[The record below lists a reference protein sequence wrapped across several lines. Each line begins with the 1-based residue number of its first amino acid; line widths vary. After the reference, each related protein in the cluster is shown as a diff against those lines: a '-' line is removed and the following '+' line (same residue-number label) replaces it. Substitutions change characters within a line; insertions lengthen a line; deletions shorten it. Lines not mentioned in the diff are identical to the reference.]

1 MANLLKKQMYKEG
14 DEMEKQTTVKK
25 SILKFVDDGLVEQ
38 EDEIVTEYPLTIIVN
53 GEEFATMVCTP
64 DHLEELVIG
73 FLASEGLVRF
83 KSDIKNMSIDTNR
96 GFAYIDLHVKQPISQ
111 QYFSKRFIGSCCGKS
126 RQFYLHNDVKT
137 AKTVM
142 SNIKIS
148 VEQCFHLMKTMQN
161 GSITFQ
167 QTGGVHNAALCT
179 ANELIVSRSDIGRH
193 NALDKIYGHCLL
205 HEISV
210 RDKIVAFSGRVSS
223 EVLLKVSKI
232 GVGIL
237 LSKSAPTD
245 LALKLAEDLNI
256 TVVGFIRGNTLNVY
270 THPKRILDTE
280 KFF

>member
-1 MANLLKKQMYKEG
+1 
-14 DEMEKQTTVKK
+14 MEKETMVRKTIFKYTNE
-25 SILKFVDDGLVEQ
+25 GLMKQ
-38 EDEIVTEYPLTIIVN
+38 EDEIVSEYPLTMIVN
-53 GEEFATMVCTP
+53 GEEFATIVCSP
-64 DHLEELVIG
+64 DHLDELVFG
-73 FLASEGLVRF
+73 FLASEGVIRF
-83 KSDIKNMSIDTNR
+83 QSDIKQMSIDENR
-96 GFAYIDLHVKQPISQ
+96 GFAYIDLHVKQPVRQ

-148 VEQCFHLMKTMQN
+148 IKQCFQLMKTMQN
-161 GSITFQ
+161 GSVLFQ

-205 HEISV
+205 QKISV
-210 RDKIVAFSGRVSS
+210 RDKIIAFSGRISS

-232 GVGIL
+232 GVGII

-256 TVVGFIRGNTLNVY
+256 TVVGFIRSDKLNVY
-270 THPKRILDTE
+270 THPERIVEVDE
-280 KFF
+280 S

>member
-1 MANLLKKQMYKEG
+1 
-14 DEMEKQTTVKK
+14 MEKETTVRKTIFK
-25 SILKFVDDGLVEQ
+25 YTNEGLIMQ
-38 EDEIVTEYPLTIIVN
+38 EDVIVSEYPLTMIIN
-53 GEEFATMVCTP
+53 GEEFATMVCSP
-64 DHLEELVIG
+64 DHLDELVIG
-73 FLASEGLVRF
+73 FLASEGVIRF
-83 KSDIKNMSIDTNR
+83 KDDVKQMSIDESR
-96 GFAYIDLHVKQPISQ
+96 GFAYVDLHVKQPMSQ

-142 SNIKIS
+142 SNTKVS

-161 GSITFQ
+161 ESFTFQ
-167 QTGGVHNAALCT
+167 QTGGVHNAALGT
-179 ANELIVSRSDIGRH
+179 ATELLVSRSDIGRH

-205 HEISV
+205 HKIPI
-210 RDKIVAFSGRVSS
+210 RDKILAFSGRVSS

-270 THPKRILDTE
+270 THPERILDIDDR
-280 KFF
+280 